1 MNKRPLAGTYLPDAQ
16 NRPNPQKSNI
26 LIMRLSRAPWWLL
39 AILALVLALVIAV
52 SDSVLYAQAWEDVQA
67 GIVVTIRVTLTAY
80 GLALLM
86 GLVIAL
92 LRRPS
97 ASVLYNIFVYQPVT
111 FYVEII
117 RGIPTL
123 VLLLYIVLAL
133 IPQGIGLLN
142 ALGAW
147 LVAQGA
153 TLGGL
158 STDLATMRTRDI
170 GFEPRAIVALA
181 VSYSAFLSEV
191 FRAGIESID
200 DGQREAGRSLG
211 MSTWQVNRYI
221 VLPQA
226 IRNMLPPLGN
236 DFIAMLKESSL
247 VSIVGVDDI
256 TRLARNFNS
265 ATFTIFPAYNIITMT
280 YLVLT
285 LSLSMFVRAIEMYFG
300 RDGRG
305 AGR

>member
-1 MNKRPLAGTYLPDAQ
+1 MNTVTDLKTDELGNSRS
-16 NRPNPQKSNI
+16 NPKKSNEI
-26 LIMRLSRAPWWLL
+26 INRLSRAPWWLL
-39 AILALVLALVIAV
+39 AILSLVLALVIAV
-52 SDSVLYAQAWEDVQA
+52 TDNNLYAEAWEDVQV
-67 GIVVTIRVTLTAY
+67 GIGITVRVTLIAY
-80 GLALLM
+80 SLALVL

-97 ASVLYNIFVYQPVT
+97 DSIVYNIFVYQPVT
-111 FYVEII
+111 FFVEII

-133 IPQGIGLLN
+133 IPQGVGLGNDFGEYLIQEGYLLN
-142 ALGAW
+142 GFSEFLTN
-147 LVAQGA
+147 LRV
-153 TLGGL
+153 
-158 STDLATMRTRDI
+158 RDVS
-170 GFEPRAIVALA
+170 FEVRAIVALA

-191 FRAGIESID
+191 FRAGIESVD
-200 DGQREAGRSLG
+200 KGQREAAYSLG
-211 MSTWQVNRYI
+211 MSSWQVNRHI

-226 IRNMLPPLGN
+226 IRNILPPLGN

-280 YLVLT
+280 YLMLT
-285 LSLSMFVRAIEMYFG
+285 LTLSMFVKAIETYFG
-300 RDGRG
+300 RSKQD
-305 AGR
+305 

>member
-1 MNKRPLAGTYLPDAQ
+1 MTQVTKIKTSDLENS
-16 NRPNPQKSNI
+16 RPNPQKSNI
-26 LIMRLSRAPWWLL
+26 IIRRLARAPWWLL
-39 AILALVLALVIAV
+39 AILALVLVLVLAV
-52 SDSVLYAQAWEDVQA
+52 ADSQLYSSAWEDVRK
-67 GIVVTIRVTLTAY
+67 GIVITVRVTLIAY
-80 GLALLM
+80 SLALIM

-97 ASVLYNIFVYQPVT
+97 ESVIYNIFVYQPVT
-111 FYVEII
+111 FFVEII

-133 IPQGIGLLN
+133 IPQGIDLLN
-142 ALGAW
+142 ALGDW
-147 LVAQGA
+147 LVAQGRELNGFAEYLA
-153 TLGGL
+153 TL
-158 STDLATMRTRDI
+158 RTRDF
-170 GFEPRAIVALA
+170 GFEARAIIALA

-191 FRAGIESID
+191 FRAGIESVD
-200 DGQREAGRSLG
+200 QGQREAAKSLG
-211 MSTWQVNRYI
+211 MSNWQVNRYV

-226 IRNMLPPLGN
+226 IRNILPPLGN

-280 YLVLT
+280 YLILT
-285 LSLSMFVRAIEMYFG
+285 LTLSMFVKTIEIYL
-300 RDGRG
+300 GRG
-305 AGR
+305 KRR

>member
-1 MNKRPLAGTYLPDAQ
+1 MNEVNKLPIEKLAESRT
-16 NRPNPQKSNI
+16 NPQKVNI
-26 LIMRLSRAPWWLL
+26 LIHRLSRAPWWLL
-39 AILALVLALVIAV
+39 AILGMVLALVIAV
-52 SDSVLYAQAWEDVQA
+52 ADSTLYAEAWEDVQV
-67 GIVVTIRVTLTAY
+67 GIGITIRVTLIAY
-80 GLALLM
+80 SLALIM

-97 ASVLYNIFVYQPVT
+97 ESVVYNVLVYQPVT
-111 FYVEII
+111 FFVELI

-133 IPQGIGLLN
+133 IPQGVQLIN
-142 ALGAW
+142 ALGEW
-147 LVAQGA
+147 LLVREIFLNGFAENIA
-153 TLGGL
+153 TL
-158 STDLATMRTRDI
+158 RTRDV
-170 GFEPRAIVALA
+170 GFEARAIVALA

-191 FRAGIESID
+191 FRAGIESVD
-200 DGQREAGRSLG
+200 EGQREAAKSLG
-211 MSTWQVNRYI
+211 MSPWQVNRHI

-226 IRNMLPPLGN
+226 IRNILPPLGN

-285 LSLSMFVRAIEMYFG
+285 LSLSSMVKAIEIYLG
-300 RDGRG
+300 RSRQ
-305 AGR
+305 R

>member
-1 MNKRPLAGTYLPDAQ
+1 MNQHYSES
-16 NRPNPQKSNI
+16 RPNPQRSNI
-26 LIMRLSRAPWWLL
+26 IIRRLSRAPWWLL
-39 AILALVLALVIAV
+39 AILVLVLALVITV
-52 SDSVLYAQAWEDVQA
+52 SDNVLYAEAWEDVQV
-67 GIVVTIRVTLTAY
+67 GIFVTIRVTLIAY
-80 GLALLM
+80 SLALLM

-97 ASVLYNIFVYQPVT
+97 QSVAYNILVYQPVT

-142 ALGAW
+142 MLGEG

-158 STDLATMRTRDI
+158 SENLATMRTRDI
-170 GFEPRAIVALA
+170 GFELRAIVALA

-191 FRAGIESID
+191 FRAGIESVS

-285 LSLSMFVRAIEMYFG
+285 LTLSMMVRAIEVTFNHD
-300 RDGRG
+300 RD
-305 AGR
+305 

>member
-1 MNKRPLAGTYLPDAQ
+1 MNQYYSES
-16 NRPNPQKSNI
+16 RPNPQKSNI
-26 LIMRLSRAPWWLL
+26 VVQRLSRAPWWLL
-39 AILALVLALVIAV
+39 AILAMVLGLVITV
-52 SDSVLYAQAWEDVQA
+52 SDSVLYEQAWEDVRV
-67 GIVVTIRVTLTAY
+67 GIIITVRVTLIAY
-80 GLALLM
+80 SLALLM

-97 ASVLYNIFVYQPVT
+97 QSVLYNVLVYQPVT

-133 IPQGIGLLN
+133 IPQGIDLLN

-147 LVAQGA
+147 MVEKGA
-153 TLGGL
+153 TFGGI
-158 STDLATMRTRDI
+158 SENLATMRTRDI
-170 GFEPRAIVALA
+170 GFELRAIVALA

-211 MSTWQVNRYI
+211 MSTWQVNRFI

-285 LSLSMFVRAIEMYFG
+285 LSLSMLVRSIEMYFG
-300 RDGRG
+300 HDEN
-305 AGR
+305 